1 MTEYYNHPGHLQYYC
16 VDVNAEGVPGTSR
29 DVNGALLY
37 HVKVH
42 NRSLPSAGAA
52 MRWPV
57 RCAPNITQH
66 LLHLVVTFLYSENV
80 ELPRFLDCIWNDV

>member
-37 HVKVH
+37 RVEVH
-42 NRSLPSAGAA
+42 NRSLPSVGAA
-52 MRWPV
+52 MRRPV
-57 RCAPNITQH
+57 WCA
-66 LLHLVVTFLYSENV
+66 
-80 ELPRFLDCIWNDV
+80 